1 MSIHLCCVVFDFIFF
16 VFFLVG
22 LLKQM
27 CLAVL
32 SLVAVAVQ
40 AAPSP
45 DPAYQ
50 VVPVVPSY
58 QGKYHAQDELGQYS
72 FGHHEPNQVR
82 HESKDAAGVVR
93 GSYRY
98 GRRSSFLRYQSIRI
112 PVNPNKAQTDWQSI
126 KSNRLIR
133 VSSYL
138 GADGATVTNHYIADE
153 NGFRSSL
160 APSNGP
166 VLPVTGK
173 ISGVPVTGQSAWNSR
188 WWLCQSKSS
197 RVRFSYFACS
207 RSLKK

>member
-1 MSIHLCCVVFDFIFF
+1 
-16 VFFLVG
+16 
-22 LLKQM
+22 M

-93 GSYRY
+93 GSY
-98 GRRSSFLRYQSIRI
+98 
-112 PVNPNKAQTDWQSI
+112 
-126 KSNRLIR
+126 
-133 VSSYL
+133 SYL

-173 ISGVPVTGQSAWNSR
+173 ISGVPVTATAAHPVVQVAEPVVYTSPAVKVAHVATPTIYTASHYKVAPAAHVVHSGYPYATYGTRYLSYSPYYTPYAYAAHAW
-188 WWLCQSKSS
+188 
-197 RVRFSYFACS
+197 
-207 RSLKK
+207 